1 MLTYNLDERA
11 LSLKDNIEKLK
22 NEEQQSKAYKT
33 FAPIFLLLEK
43 TNKISG
49 DGNRKKSIF
58 GNIPMFSVFDP
69 KTKKTELLYEDKIRE
84 TEELTIQVTGRIQD
98 MYDQI
103 DAQMTVLE
111 GEVEDNLT
119 LKNR

>member
-1 MLTYNLDERA
+1 MLTYNLNARA
-11 LSLKDNIEKLK
+11 LSLKDNIDKLK

-33 FAPIFLLLEK
+33 FATIFLLLEK

-58 GNIPMFSVFDP
+58 GNIPMFSVFDQ
-69 KTKKTELLYEDKIRE
+69 KTKKTELLYEDKTRE

-98 MYDQI
+98 MYDRI

>member
-22 NEEQQSKAYKT
+22 NEEQQSKACKT
-33 FAPIFLLLEK
+33 FATIFLLLEK

-58 GNIPMFSVFDP
+58 GNIPMFSVFDQ

-103 DAQMTVLE
+103 DAKMTVLE
-111 GEVEDNLT
+111 GEVENNLT

>member
-33 FAPIFLLLEK
+33 FATIFLLLEK

-58 GNIPMFSVFDP
+58 GNIPIFSVFDQ

-98 MYDQI
+98 MYDRI